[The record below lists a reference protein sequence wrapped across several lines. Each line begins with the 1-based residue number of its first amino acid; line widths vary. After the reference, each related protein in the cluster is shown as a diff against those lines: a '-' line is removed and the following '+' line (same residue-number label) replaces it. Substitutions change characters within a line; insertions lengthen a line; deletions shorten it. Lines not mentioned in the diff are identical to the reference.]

1 MRQREQRIGELIQ
14 RVGAKSNAFTSPAI
28 VVIGGY
34 ALRAH
39 IPFSRFSRDCDFA
52 LPKRSRFAIDRI
64 AEWFSDLSV
73 ETKEQFD
80 SYGFL
85 RIIKMLPS
93 GMSKASEK
101 IKVSLDFMEG
111 EVRGRKGD
119 SVLID
124 DEFVDRSVAASIP
137 VGSSSISVRVPS
149 YEDYFIL
156 KLMSSRPSDI
166 RDIAALVAAK
176 GLPDQD
182 RLHKR
187 IAAAVN
193 KPEQL
198 VENAAL
204 VLKDLA
210 DARFVDSWR
219 GTFVTEQFTDADRR
233 RIIKEMKRLRA
244 ALPRTKA

>member
-14 RVGAKSNAFTSPAI
+14 RVGTKSKAFASPTI
-28 VVIGGY
+28 IVIGGY

-39 IPFSRFSRDCDFA
+39 IQFSRFSRDCDFA

-64 AEWFSDLSV
+64 AQWFPDLSI
-73 ETKEQFD
+73 ETKEKFD
-80 SYGFL
+80 GYGFL
-85 RIIKMLPS
+85 RIIKMFPS
-93 GMSKASEK
+93 GMRRPSEK

-124 DEFVDRSVAASIP
+124 DEFVENSIAALIP
-137 VGSSSISVRVPS
+137 VGSSSIPVRVPS

-166 RDIAALVAAK
+166 RDIAALVATK
-176 GLPDQD
+176 GTPDND

-187 IAAAVN
+187 IAATVN

-198 VENAAL
+198 VENTAL
-204 VLKDLA
+204 VLKDLS

-219 GTFVTEQFTDADRR
+219 GTFVTEQFTDADRK
-233 RIIKEMKRLRA
+233 RITKEMKSFQEALR
-244 ALPRTKA
+244 P

>member
-1 MRQREQRIGELIQ
+1 MRQREQRIAELIET
-14 RVGAKSNAFTSPAI
+14 VAEKSKGFTNPPI

-39 IPFSRFSRDCDFA
+39 VPFSRFSRDWDFA
-52 LPKRSRFAIDRI
+52 MPQQKNWAIDKI
-64 AEWFSDLSV
+64 EKWFPALSAQ
-73 ETKEQFD
+73 TKEKHG

-85 RIIKMLPS
+85 RLIKIIS
-93 GMSKASEK
+93 GAGNK

-124 DEFVDRSVAASIP
+124 EDFIAQSVQTTIHVGDLAIP
-137 VGSSSISVRVPS
+137 VKVPS

-166 RDIAALVAAK
+166 RDIVALVAAK
-176 GLPDQD
+176 GIPDET
-182 RLHKR
+182 RLRKR
-187 IAAAVN
+187 IAGIVN

-198 VENAAL
+198 SENLEL
-204 VLKDLA
+204 VFKDLS
-210 DARFVDSWR
+210 DPRFVDSWR
-219 GTFVTEQFTDADRR
+219 GTFVTEAFAEADKKRVR
-233 RIIKEMKRLRA
+233 KELEALRKVKRA
-244 ALPRTKA
+244 